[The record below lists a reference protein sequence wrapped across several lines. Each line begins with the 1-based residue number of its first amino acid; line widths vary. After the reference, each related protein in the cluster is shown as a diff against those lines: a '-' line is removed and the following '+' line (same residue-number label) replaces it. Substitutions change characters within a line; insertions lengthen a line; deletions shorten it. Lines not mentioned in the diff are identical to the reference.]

1 MLCGSNVEATGRV
14 WRERLAARDAL
25 VPTSGEMK
33 SSYIEIAMKQVCLFL
48 IALTA
53 LPVMAEKYT
62 YVWSEV
68 FPNYEKQTPKSD
80 FTLDDLFQI
89 DTEKATGVTGPQF
102 LKDNKAGL
110 MLRLYANN
118 TLKLSTLNKDQ
129 LTNVEF
135 VISGNGCASLA
146 EITPST
152 GKIDSVYVGKDATE
166 TYREYRV
173 YWSGETSSVTFSV
186 GAMCKYGYDCV
197 ENKKTDEAG
206 TFMSS
211 QMIITTQSTT
221 GLDET
226 TTSKTIKKVIVN
238 GQLHIIRDGRLYN
251 ALGVEIE

>member
-1 MLCGSNVEATGRV
+1 MQINLRI
-14 WRERLAARDAL
+14 RE
-25 VPTSGEMK
+25 K
-33 SSYIEIAMKQVCLFL
+33 SSNFAVAMKQICLFL

-53 LPVMAEKYT
+53 LPMMAERYT

-89 DTEKATGVTGPQF
+89 DTDKATGVTGPQF
-102 LKDNKAGL
+102 KKDNKAGL

-118 TLKLSTLNKDQ
+118 TLKLSALNKDQ

-146 EITPST
+146 EIAPSA

-173 YWSGETSSVTFSV
+173 YWSGETSDVTFTV
-186 GAMCKYGYDCV
+186 GEWCEYGYDCV
-197 ENKKTDEAG
+197 ENKKTDAAG

-211 QMIITTQSTT
+211 QMIITTQPTT
-221 GLDET
+221 DLDEAVAA
-226 TTSKTIKKVIVN
+226 KTIQKVIIDGQIYIEHN
-238 GQLHIIRDGRLYN
+238 GLKYN
-251 ALGVEIE
+251 ILGVKTN